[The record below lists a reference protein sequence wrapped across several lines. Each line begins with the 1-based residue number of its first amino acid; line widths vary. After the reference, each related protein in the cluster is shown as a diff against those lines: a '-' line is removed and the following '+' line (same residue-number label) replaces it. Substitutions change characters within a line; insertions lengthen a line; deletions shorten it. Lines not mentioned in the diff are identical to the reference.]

1 MRGDTR
7 VNMDV
12 EGAPRVNMD
21 VERGTQ
27 SEHGCYGGSPR
38 VNMDVEGGHPE

>member
-1 MRGDTR
+1 
-7 VNMDV
+7 MDV